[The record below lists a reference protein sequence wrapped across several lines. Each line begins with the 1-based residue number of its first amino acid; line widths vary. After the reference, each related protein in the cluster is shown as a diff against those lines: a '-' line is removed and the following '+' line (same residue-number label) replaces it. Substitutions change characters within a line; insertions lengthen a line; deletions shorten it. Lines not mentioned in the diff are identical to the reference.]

1 MIIVNVSH
9 YCEPGGCWGV
19 FECREYPVYPDQT
32 SGVLA
37 GAGWAG
43 LRHAMKMAAAALPST
58 RRYAPPLLRNWL
70 RSKTSAAA
78 ELVSCSPLHYA
89 KLETI
94 RNNEQEYR

>member
-9 YCEPGGCWGV
+9 CELADVGECS
-19 FECREYPVYPDQT
+19 ECRENPVYPDQT

-43 LRHAMKMAAAALPST
+43 LRHAMKMAAAAALPST
-58 RRYAPPLLRNWL
+58 RQYAPPLLRNWL
-70 RSKTSAAA
+70 RSKTSRAG
-78 ELVSCSPLHYA
+78 ELVSCSSLHYA

>member
-9 YCEPGGCWGV
+9 CELADVGECS
-19 FECREYPVYPDQT
+19 ECREYPVYPDQT

-43 LRHAMKMAAAALPST
+43 LRHAMKMAAAAALPST
-58 RRYAPPLLRNWL
+58 HLRCCVIG
-70 RSKTSAAA
+70 SGVKPV
-78 ELVSCSPLHYA
+78 ELPSFSSLYYA